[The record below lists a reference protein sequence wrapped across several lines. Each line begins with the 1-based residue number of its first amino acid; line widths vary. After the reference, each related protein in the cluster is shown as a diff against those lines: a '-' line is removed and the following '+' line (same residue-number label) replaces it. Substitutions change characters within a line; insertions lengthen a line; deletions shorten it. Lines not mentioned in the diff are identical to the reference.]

1 TQCTSVGR
9 VIENQRILEL
19 PLNGR
24 NAVELIGL
32 AGAVSPAGR
41 AGTAGFPG
49 GLNFSV
55 AGGQLNGVTYFLD
68 GALHN
73 NPFDAVN
80 LPFPFPAALQEFKV
94 TTRSHKAQHG
104 MHSAAA
110 VYV

>member
-1 TQCTSVGR
+1 SLKVGAVSDQIRVEANIALVETQATGVGR

-24 NAVELIGL
+24 NAVELIQIV
-32 AGAVSPAGR
+32 GAAIPAGR

-80 LPFPFPAALQEFKV
+80 L
-94 TTRSHKAQHG
+94 RSEEHT
-104 MHSAAA
+104 SE
-110 VYV
+110 